1 MVIRA
6 IFFDF
11 YSVWTPDKF
20 AYYEALAEQT
30 GPEAAKGVTDLMEKY
45 YHGQADVGYVVSS
58 LKNILMRTDIDESE
72 FVLNESAISSE
83 ITNFMRELHAHFIKL
98 GILGNL
104 GTQEFQLL
112 NNFNDRNQMFEII
125 ASPLSLQFS
134 EPLLS
139 NQVFVSAMQAIGE
152 PPNSCLL
159 VSGNFPIIEFAAS
172 MGMATL
178 QFEGLPKLERALQQ
192 VINSEIPGS

>member
-20 AYYEALAEQT
+20 EYYQGLAEQS
-30 GPEAAKGVTDLMEKY
+30 GPEAAKGVSDLFEKY
-45 YHGQADVGYVVSS
+45 YHGQADISYVVSS
-58 LKNILMRTDIDESE
+58 LKSLLMRTDIDESE
-72 FVLNESAISSE
+72 FVLNESTISSE

-98 GILGNL
+98 GVLGNL
-104 GTQEFQLL
+104 GSQEFQLL
-112 NNFNDRNQMFEII
+112 NDFNDRNQLFEII
-125 ASPLSLQFS
+125 ASPLSLQLG

-139 NQVFVSAMQAIGE
+139 NQVFVTAMQAIGE
-152 PPNSCLL
+152 PPDSCLMI
-159 VSGNFPIIEFAAS
+159 SGNFPTLEFASS

-178 QFEGLPKLERALQQ
+178 QFEGLPKLEQALNQL
-192 VINSEIPGS
+192 VSNDIPGN